1 MRNTVNCSPHLRRL
15 DAENSMREET
25 ARTVTSSAS
34 EARAH
39 IARERDKSSSFEVL
53 WQLAMQL
60 KCPFTATNWTG
71 VLSVNRVKI
80 Y

>member
-1 MRNTVNCSPHLRRL
+1 
-15 DAENSMREET
+15 MREET

-71 VLSVNRVKI
+71 VLSVNRVKLI
-80 Y
+80 KKNLLNYILLANAVSLI